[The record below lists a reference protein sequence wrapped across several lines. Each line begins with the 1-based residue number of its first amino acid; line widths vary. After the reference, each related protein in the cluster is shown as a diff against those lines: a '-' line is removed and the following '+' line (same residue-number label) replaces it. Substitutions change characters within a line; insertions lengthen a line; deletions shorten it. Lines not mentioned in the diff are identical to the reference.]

1 MGPMPITVK
10 SMSDKVVV
18 MDLNHP
24 LAGKDLTFE
33 VTIVKI
39 RDATKDEL
47 AKAIVPGQPTTQE

>member
-1 MGPMPITVK
+1 MVLVTAVTDKTITI
-10 SMSDKVVV
+10 DF
-18 MDLNHP
+18 NHP

-47 AKAIVPGQPTTQE
+47 AKNPAQGPTTQQ